1 MPKIRLKTR
10 KNIVF
15 EQPAK
20 TRRFNTSAGMA
31 NFAFDSTHGSPRDAE
46 KRRDALHNAGLDVR
60 QVWATARNL
69 ELSRARPQVQHL
81 YARKSKSRG
90 VKAKQKYKYKQ
101 VSVAVPGS
109 KFLQRKKQY
118 VAPTDHKQSQV
129 MEHLTAKD
137 KKLLTDAYQ
146 KGIDIADLQDYV
158 QTAAGAKVSAATIY
172 AYATRHRIKRQ
183 KRHRRS
189 DAGEDRAIRLIG
201 MDGIKV
207 REAWQAGESWQ
218 QIQKRIKTAT
228 GTQASKSTIYAYFKE
243 RGIDRR
249 K

>member
-1 MPKIRLKTR
+1 MPKVHLKAR

-46 KRRDALHNAGLDVR
+46 KRRDALHKAGQDVR
-60 QVWATARNL
+60 RVWVAARNL
-69 ELSRARPQVQHL
+69 ELSGARPQVQHL
-81 YARKSKSRG
+81 YVRKSKRRG

-101 VSVAVPGS
+101 VSVSVPGS
-109 KFLQRKKQY
+109 KFLHPEKQY
-118 VAPTDHKQSQV
+118 VAPTDRKQSQV

-146 KGIDIADLQDYV
+146 KGIDIKDLRDYV
-158 QTAAGAKVSAATIY
+158 QTTAGAKVSAATIY
-172 AYATRHRIKRQ
+172 AYATRHGIKRQ

-189 DAGEDRAIRLIG
+189 DAGERAIRLIG
-201 MDGIKV
+201 MDSIKV

-228 GTQASKSTIYAYFKE
+228 GTQASKSAIYAYFKE